1 MEKDKKRWLS
11 HRSVVI
17 LHQVITTK
25 KVIDLLN
32 IAENKSPKT
41 CDQIIVF

>member
-1 MEKDKKRWLS
+1 M
-11 HRSVVI
+11 I
-17 LHQVITTK
+17 LYQIITTK
-25 KVIDLLN
+25 RVIDLLN